1 MGPELMQQI
10 LSRLPV
16 KEAARTSVLSK
27 SWLYAWSTIP
37 TLRFNVGR
45 KKSMKLEDVDRTL
58 IRYLRDNTPIERF
71 ELVIQIKNQE
81 SASHAEQWI
90 GPVAS
95 KHCLKEISLSI
106 TLNGASFTL
115 PDEILSGESLTK
127 IKISVPM
134 RGIHSVWMKTP
145 VIKCSSLRE
154 LHLEG
159 VCISEEALHDILLS
173 CSSLVKIVLLGSC
186 KGFKTI
192 RVKNLPRL
200 YELQIA
206 LDVVDSTAL
215 QISDVP
221 NLGVF
226 SCNVDLKFRRH
237 PPIPF
242 NAYSISLGSNVT
254 QLMLAGMVTDNLC
267 LDRIKSGFPFLESLT
282 LDLTSW
288 MLESFHFTCASIKI
302 LSLLSCPDIL
312 IDVQVHAPK
321 LKNFEFCGD
330 TLPSLLFPVSS
341 LNRLLLSLSLDL
353 PVDANF
359 FLKMRETLAL
369 SRECYLNITTHNSEL
384 PFDMDMD
391 DLRTR
396 LLLPPAMNVQE
407 LCFETD
413 EDDCLWERSPFFDA
427 FFEICHP
434 RHVIPYPDIS
444 FSHNNHFCR
453 LMLREV
459 LEKKIKTMTRTAYW
473 PHYLKHVQIRQDPYQ
488 KWKTLT
494 NSHRSFLDG
503 SSPDV
508 DLEFKLE
515 WC

>member
-1 MGPELMQQI
+1 MLCVLASVRTDTKRPFETFVVLKRSKLSWDGTRVDAADTIKVAGKRSGAHERVVQVMVIRVVYHPYPQVQCWERKEHEVGGRGPH
-10 LSRLPV
+10 
-16 KEAARTSVLSK
+16 
-27 SWLYAWSTIP
+27 
-37 TLRFNVGR
+37 F
-45 KKSMKLEDVDRTL
+45 D
-58 IRYLRDNTPIERF
+58 
-71 ELVIQIKNQE
+71 
-81 SASHAEQWI
+81 
-90 GPVAS
+90 
-95 KHCLKEISLSI
+95 
-106 TLNGASFTL
+106 
-115 PDEILSGESLTK
+115 
-127 IKISVPM
+127 
-134 RGIHSVWMKTP
+134 
-145 VIKCSSLRE
+145 
-154 LHLEG
+154 
-159 VCISEEALHDILLS
+159 
-173 CSSLVKIVLLGSC
+173 KIVLLRSC

-206 LDVVDSTAL
+206 LDAVDSTAL
-215 QISDVP
+215 EISNVP

-226 SCNVDLKFRRH
+226 SFDLYLRSRFH
-237 PPIPF
+237 PHLPF
-242 NAYSISLGSNVT
+242 NAYAISLGSNVT
-254 QLMLAGMVTDNLC
+254 QLRLAGVVTDNAC
-267 LDRIKSGFPFLESLT
+267 LDAIKSGFPFLESLT
-282 LDLTSW
+282 LDLASW

-302 LSLLSCPDIL
+302 LPLLSCPDIL

-321 LKNFEFCGD
+321 LKNFKFCGD

-341 LNRLLLSLSLDL
+341 LNRLWLSLSLDL
-353 PVDANF
+353 PFDANF
-359 FLKMRETLAL
+359 FLKMREALVL
-369 SRECYLNITTHNSEL
+369 SRECYLDITTHNSEL

-396 LLLPPAMNVQE
+396 LLLPPALNVQQ

-413 EDDCLWERSPFFDA
+413 EDDCLWERSPFFEA

-459 LEKKIKTMTRTAYW
+459 LEKKKKMMMTVTAYW